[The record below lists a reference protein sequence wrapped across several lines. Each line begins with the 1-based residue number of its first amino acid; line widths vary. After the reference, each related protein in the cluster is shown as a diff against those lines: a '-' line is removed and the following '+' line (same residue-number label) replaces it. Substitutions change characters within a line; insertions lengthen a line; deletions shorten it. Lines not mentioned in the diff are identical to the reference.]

1 MKKVDLNNPETIKKF
16 KDTFNSLVD
25 KKINE
30 ASRNYL
36 LNTFENIGVNR
47 LACLFESISDK
58 LIDTDEGKSLL
69 ARYVKTI
76 NENKSLK
83 KIYQFRNAIMN
94 PITENSDAYLNE
106 AISISDGIDPSEYE
120 DGKKK
125 ISQILRESVNLAKLS
140 SGQILESAADGN
152 RIQSAAEYIITNK
165 KSFKNLSE
173 YVSNKEIVRKY
184 IDENKKTSE
193 TIDESENK
201 TVDDLISELNENL
214 SSMEDWRR
222 NVVSRLTESR
232 LAKRDDKELFEE
244 FKKQC
249 LDRMEEKIEETDDSG
264 ESSKLALMK
273 EQLSAKEYNES
284 EFMNDLMNLAELKE
298 TLSE

>member
-69 ARYVKTI
+69 ARYVKAI

-106 AISISDGIDPSEYE
+106 VISISEGIDPSEYE
-120 DGKKK
+120 AGKKK

-140 SGQILESAADGN
+140 SGQIVESAADEN
-152 RIQSAAEYIITNK
+152 RIQTAAEYIITNK

-184 IDENKKTSE
+184 IDENKKTAE

-214 SSMEDWRR
+214 LSMEDWRR
-222 NVVSRLTESR
+222 NAVSRLTESR